1 MRARCQ
7 KRPEMRSYGTSNHI
21 WRRYHSGFQQL
32 EQRQWINIAV
42 LICRGG
48 ARIQS
53 CPIRNKSAHETKN
66 VCNISCR
73 HYVERNVM
81 CKHGWRDMEMK
92 SILSDNTILEPC
104 RCMCANECARKY
116 ACEDVLFTPLRRLQ
130 WIAVGCKRNL
140 QQRQRTLYKKYCR
153 CTSYKSFRT
162 FKSGVHLFVAL
173 ENSLKCLV
181 WVSQCRSSNL
191 PRHWFPVLEPPFLL
205 HTLWSILLERKF
217 ELIVRVSLH
226 DGGLPRWFSLCTGT

>member
-1 MRARCQ
+1 MRLKMR
-7 KRPEMRSYGTSNHI
+7 KR
-21 WRRYHSGFQQL
+21 
-32 EQRQWINIAV
+32 V
-42 LICRGG
+42 
-48 ARIQS
+48 
-53 CPIRNKSAHETKN
+53 TK
-66 VCNISCR
+66 VG
-73 HYVERNVM
+73 RNVM

-130 WIAVGCKRNL
+130 WIAVGCKGNL

-153 CTSYKSFRT
+153 CISYKSFRT

-173 ENSLKCLV
+173 EKLFKMSCLSLSMQVIKFA
-181 WVSQCRSSNL
+181 SAMG
-191 PRHWFPVLEPPFLL
+191 FPVLEPPFLL